1 VPSALQWLTSP
12 TKTLPRIFD
21 VFGPDATLRTDV
33 VMEIERRVSA
43 SERVALSAA
52 EVSDDEIWR
61 VVSTSPLAGVVSRL
75 VVVSYADRIKKW
87 HGLTHFIKNK
97 AAYTETTLLFLSERA
112 EAGVR
117 QRSTKKGLPG
127 KPLWETVLTEWE
139 EAIRSYAGGCAISC
153 TTPSIELPS
162 TGNRG
167 GVGAQSSLAKW
178 LSLRLEVTQQ
188 QAEYLWSRAGEQSSL
203 ARDVVDQLRLSG
215 IPTARFMGVTE
226 FRAAV
231 DVVLTAHGSEDFAEL
246 VLFGR
251 KQLALTSLADHT
263 FTSAD
268 WMRIIGYL
276 SQRLDW
282 LAPLNV
288 ALLTNE
294 RLDQVQRRLG
304 IHRKYILHYA
314 HREDP
319 AHNIA
324 KHYDRVRVLRCRRLL
339 ADLDACLA
347 AVPGVPPAFGEVLL
361 ASW

>member
-1 VPSALQWLTSP
+1 
-12 TKTLPRIFD
+12 
-21 VFGPDATLRTDV
+21 
-33 VMEIERRVSA
+33 
-43 SERVALSAA
+43 
-52 EVSDDEIWR
+52 
-61 VVSTSPLAGVVSRL
+61 

-97 AAYTETTLLFLSERA
+97 AAYSETTLLLLSERA
-112 EAGVR
+112 GAGVR
-117 QRSTKKGLPG
+117 QRSTKKGGLPG
-127 KPLWETVLTEWE
+127 KYVWETVLTEWE
-139 EAIRSYAGGCAISC
+139 DAVRSYAAGCAISC

-167 GVGAQSSLAKW
+167 GVGAMSSLARW
-178 LSLRLEVTQQ
+178 LSLRLEVSQQ
-188 QAEYLWSRAGEQSSL
+188 QAEYLWSRTGEQSSL

-215 IPTARFMGVTE
+215 IPSARSIGMTE

-231 DVVLTAHGSEDFAEL
+231 NAVLTAHGSEDFAEL

-251 KQLALTSLADHT
+251 KQLALTSLADHS
-263 FTSAD
+263 FSSAD
-268 WMRIIGYL
+268 WSRIIGYL

-288 ALLTNE
+288 ALATNE

-324 KHYDRVRVLRCRRLL
+324 KHYDRVRVLRCRQLL
-339 ADLDACLA
+339 ADLDASLA
-347 AVPGVPPAFGEVLL
+347 AVPGVPAAFGEVLL